1 MGIELSSASMTY
13 AWDASG
19 EGLYFERHTLFG
31 SKPAETLSALRV
43 ARALV
48 YEITRP
54 NVKAVYIAGYERPSH
69 FITAL
74 VARAFGRR
82 VIVMLDSKYDDKPR
96 RTILEAVKRLMMVPY
111 SGGFAAGRRSADY
124 LRLLGL
130 GRRPITLGYDTVS
143 IHRIRALASDI
154 QPKPW
159 SERPFLAVAR
169 YVTKKNLAFLLKA
182 YARFRDIDPASQR
195 RLILCGGGPLENQL
209 RDTAQQFGV
218 SDWVDF
224 TGFVPQADVARHLA
238 GALCLLLPSVEE
250 QWGLVV
256 NEALA
261 FSLPLILAEN
271 VGAIDLLAAQDQN
284 AFILE
289 ANDRDGWAKAMASL
303 GSNQSLW
310 SRMVSH
316 SASLAPLG
324 DVSEFVRGVFP
335 HLPFP
340 LN

>member
-1 MGIELSSASMTY
+1 M
-13 AWDASG
+13 SG
-19 EGLYFERHTLFG
+19 VGTGLRPSKRQDDRKRRFSLDKRPSRLRRAGTMAGPRRRTRPERANSHAG
-31 SKPAETLSALRV
+31 
-43 ARALV
+43 ALV
-48 YEITRP
+48 
-54 NVKAVYIAGYERPSH
+54 S
-69 FITAL
+69 
-74 VARAFGRR
+74 
-82 VIVMLDSKYDDKPR
+82 
-96 RTILEAVKRLMMVPY
+96 
-111 SGGFAAGRRSADY
+111 
-124 LRLLGL
+124 
-130 GRRPITLGYDTVS
+130 
-143 IHRIRALASDI
+143 
-154 QPKPW
+154 
-159 SERPFLAVAR
+159 
-169 YVTKKNLAFLLKA
+169 
-182 YARFRDIDPASQR
+182 
-195 RLILCGGGPLENQL
+195 
-209 RDTAQQFGV
+209 AQQFGV